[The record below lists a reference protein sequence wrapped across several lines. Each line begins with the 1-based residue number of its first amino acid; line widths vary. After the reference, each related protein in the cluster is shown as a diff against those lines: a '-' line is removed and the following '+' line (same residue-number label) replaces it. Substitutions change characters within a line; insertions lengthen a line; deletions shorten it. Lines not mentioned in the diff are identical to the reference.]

1 MKLSEGLYKFE
12 KNISEAYNV
21 REYSDMLFD
30 MIDEDVVDAKEIAKD
45 LIYWCSED
53 DIKRFM
59 ELRDLIPD
67 DEEIDDYLKKA
78 T

>member
-1 MKLSEGLYKFE
+1 MAG
-12 KNISEAYNV
+12 V

-30 MIDEDVVDAKEIAKD
+30 MIEDGAVDAEEIAKD

-59 ELRDLIPD
+59 EVRDLLP
-67 DEEIDDYLKKA
+67 DEEEDEYDDDVEDLIKL
-78 T
+78 